1 MSMAV
6 WLLRGVALV
15 LTLLTAATPAD
26 AQRPANPDGV
36 AVIVGNRTYKGS
48 VPAVEF
54 AHRDAEAMKRFVIDV
69 LGFREGNVID
79 LRDATKTRLEQV
91 FGSERSHRGQLF
103 QFVRPKESD
112 VVVFYSGHGVPGLR
126 DRRGYLLPVDA
137 ELRTAEIDGFPLDLL
152 YANLAKSDAR
162 SVTVYL
168 DACFSGESAGGVL
181 LPNAS
186 GLMVAPRLPATAS
199 GLTVIAAARGDQ
211 VASWDTEARHGLF
224 TRHLLEALRGKAD
237 AAPYGN
243 GDGKVTAAEAKAY
256 LDREMT
262 YAARRAYGREQNAE
276 VTGAAERVLASLPA
290 PGVTGL
296 TPPPDEP
303 ILDPVEKELVALR
316 NANVRRAADA
326 SSAVVAT
333 LPAGSRV
340 HVAGKVA
347 GANWYA
353 VEREGKRLGYVFGD
367 LLQEAAVVVV
377 PPQPAPPPA
386 PPVRPAVGVY
396 PQPQLFR
403 PGEVFKDCAE
413 CPEMVVIPA
422 GSFVMGVA
430 PGEEEREG
438 LPDLFKGHSVPQH
451 GVNVRSFMLGKYEV
465 TVGEFARFVN
475 ETGHRT
481 DGGCTVWN
489 GAKWDIDQSRNWR
502 NPGFGQGDRHPV
514 ACVSWDDAK
523 AYTVWLSRKT
533 GKGYRLATEAE
544 WEYAARSGTSTA
556 RYWGNDA
563 NQGCGYAN
571 IADQTA
577 RSRVKGM
584 TWGTTCGDGHAYTAP
599 VGSFRMNGF
608 GLHDMIGNVW
618 EWTEDCWNENY
629 AGAPTDGS
637 SWQTGTCQRRVLR
650 GGSWG
655 GNPRSARSARRGR
668 ITTVFR
674 FDLLGFRVARTF
686 N

>member
-1 MSMAV
+1 M
-6 WLLRGVALV
+6 
-15 LTLLTAATPAD
+15 TLLLA
-26 AQRPANPDGV
+26 
-36 AVIVGNRTYKGS
+36 
-48 VPAVEF
+48 
-54 AHRDAEAMKRFVIDV
+54 
-69 LGFREGNVID
+69 
-79 LRDATKTRLEQV
+79 
-91 FGSERSHRGQLF
+91 FG
-103 QFVRPKESD
+103 
-112 VVVFYSGHGVPGLR
+112 
-126 DRRGYLLPVDA
+126 
-137 ELRTAEIDGFPLDLL
+137 
-152 YANLAKSDAR
+152 
-162 SVTVYL
+162 
-168 DACFSGESAGGVL
+168 
-181 LPNAS
+181 
-186 GLMVAPRLPATAS
+186 PAT
-199 GLTVIAAARGDQ
+199 GQ
-211 VASWDTEARHGLF
+211 EASWQRTGTGGGLQLDP
-224 TRHLLEALRGKAD
+224 TRHVDDPLTRALGEALGGLA
-237 AAPYGN
+237 GTIHN
-243 GDGKVTAAEAKAY
+243 EAG
-256 LDREMT
+256 
-262 YAARRAYGREQNAE
+262 ARRALTVLAALGP
-276 VTGAAERVLASLPA
+276 AAESLPA
-290 PGVTGL
+290 GL
-296 TPPPDEP
+296 EAQGRAYHVLGEFVLAERTYERWLTVAPADHTARTRMAVYLEQARNRREP
-303 ILDPVEKELVALR
+303 MA
-316 NANVRRAADA
+316 
-326 SSAVVAT
+326 
-333 LPAGSRV
+333 
-340 HVAGKVA
+340 
-347 GANWYA
+347 
-353 VEREGKRLGYVFGD
+353 
-367 LLQEAAVVVV
+367 
-377 PPQPAPPPA
+377 
-386 PPVRPAVGVY
+386 
-396 PQPQLFR
+396 
-403 PGEVFKDCAE
+403 PGETFRDCPD

-481 DGGCTVWN
+481 DGGCHVWN
-489 GAKWDIDQSRNWR
+489 GATWDIDQSRNWR

-577 RSRVKGM
+577 RSQVQGM

-637 SWQTGTCQRRVLR
+637 SWQTGDCRLRVLR
-650 GGSWG
+650 GGSWYI
-655 GNPRSARSARRGR
+655 NPCFARSANR
-668 ITTVFR
+668 FR
-674 FDLLGFRVARTF
+674 NATGNRNGSLGFRVARTF